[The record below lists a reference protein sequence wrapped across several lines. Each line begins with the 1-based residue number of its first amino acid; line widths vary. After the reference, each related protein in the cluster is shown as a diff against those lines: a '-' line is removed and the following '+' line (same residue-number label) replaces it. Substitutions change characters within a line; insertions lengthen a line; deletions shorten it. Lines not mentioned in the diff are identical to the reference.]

1 MEEPDK
7 YFENAFLVDCH
18 EFIINIDYPITMTA
32 PVVYDVNIESH
43 EKNYCDIQPAI
54 IESNN
59 ERTCYSKMEK
69 KKHLSRSII

>member
-32 PVVYDVNIESH
+32 LVVYDVKMNLM
-43 EKNYCDIQPAI
+43 KKI
-54 IESNN
+54 IVIYNQQ
-59 ERTCYSKMEK
+59 
-69 KKHLSRSII
+69 L